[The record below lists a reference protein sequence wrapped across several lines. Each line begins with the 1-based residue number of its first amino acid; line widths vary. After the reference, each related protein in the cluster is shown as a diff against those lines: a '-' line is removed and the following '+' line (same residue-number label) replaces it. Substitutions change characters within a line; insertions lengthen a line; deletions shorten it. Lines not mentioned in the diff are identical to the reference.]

1 MAKIIQ
7 IGNSQGIR
15 IPKPIIAL
23 AELEDKELDF
33 VVMDSGLLITP
44 QKKLELVGKLMM
56 LIYQLIGSGAKAHE
70 AF

>member
-15 IPKPIIAL
+15 IPKPLIAL
-23 AELEDKELDF
+23 ANLEGKELEF

-44 QKKLELVGKLMM
+44 EKKVRVGWENDIDDLSIDWEWSKTP
-56 LIYQLIGSGAKAHE
+56 
-70 AF
+70 

>member
-15 IPKPIIAL
+15 IPKPIIEL
-23 AELEDKELDF
+23 AKLGDKELEF

-44 QKKLELVGKLMM
+44 EKKVRVGWGINNTDLNVKWEWSK
-56 LIYQLIGSGAKAHE
+56 GS
-70 AF
+70 

>member
-23 AELEDKELDF
+23 ANLEDKELEF

-44 QKKLELVGKLMM
+44 QKKVRVGWEIENTHITANWEWSK
-56 LIYQLIGSGAKAHE
+56 SP
-70 AF
+70 

>member
-15 IPKPIIAL
+15 IPKPLIAL
-23 AELEDKELDF
+23 ANLEGKELEY

-44 QKKLELVGKLMM
+44 EKKVRVGWENDIDELSIDWEWSKTP
-56 LIYQLIGSGAKAHE
+56 
-70 AF
+70 

>member
-23 AELEDKELDF
+23 ANLEDKELEF
-33 VVMDSGLLITP
+33 VVIDSGLLITP
-44 QKKLELVGKLMM
+44 EKKVRVGWSIDDTNHNVEWQWSKN
-56 LIYQLIGSGAKAHE
+56 S
-70 AF
+70 

>member
-23 AELEDKELDF
+23 ANLQDQELDF

-44 QKKLELVGKLMM
+44 EKKVRVGWEIDDTNLTANWEWSKN
-56 LIYQLIGSGAKAHE
+56 Q
-70 AF
+70 

>member
-15 IPKPIIAL
+15 IPKPII
-23 AELEDKELDF
+23 ELSNLGDKELEF

-44 QKKLELVGKLMM
+44 EKKVRVGWENDTEDLSVDWEWGK
-56 LIYQLIGSGAKAHE
+56 SS
-70 AF
+70 